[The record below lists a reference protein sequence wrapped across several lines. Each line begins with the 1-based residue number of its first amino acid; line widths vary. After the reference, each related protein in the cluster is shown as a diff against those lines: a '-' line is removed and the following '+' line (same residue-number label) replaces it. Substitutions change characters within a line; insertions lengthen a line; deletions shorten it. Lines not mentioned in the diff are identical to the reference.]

1 LDENKLIAKAQEGHR
16 LSMNILLENH
26 YKMLYAF
33 MLKLSMDEELAK
45 DMTQEAMIKAVVYI
59 KKFRGDSKFSTW
71 LIRIGINH
79 YKNHM
84 KKYKTISQPLDEF
97 MVSHDN
103 VENQVLAREQLRE
116 IYKFLENVKPIDR
129 VIFTLKYLEG
139 YDNKEISQLT
149 GVKVG
154 TCKSKMHYL
163 VDKMKVDMEVT

>member
-1 LDENKLIAKAQEGHR
+1 
-16 LSMNILLENH
+16 
-26 YKMLYAF
+26 

-84 KKYKTISQPLDEF
+84 KKYKTISQPLDDF

-116 IYKFLENVKPIDR
+116 IYNFLEKIKPIDR

-139 YDNKEISQLT
+139 YDYKEISQVT

>member
-1 LDENKLIAKAQEGHR
+1 MDEKKLIAKAQEGHR

-84 KKYKTISQPLDEF
+84 KKYKTTSQPLDDF

-116 IYKFLENVKPIDR
+116 IYNFLEKIKPIDR

-139 YDNKEISQLT
+139 YDYKEISQVT